1 MNSTIVIELKS
12 LVLIEEKRNKETMT
26 FPPCIFFPCEI
37 SLSHSFV
44 AYGLLIHFVEKLDR
58 I

>member
-12 LVLIEEKRNKETMT
+12 LVLIEEKKKTMT
-26 FPPCIFFPCEI
+26 FPVIFFPCGI